1 MHKKLGSFQGL
12 RSYLFFLS
20 FLILISPASWAA
32 TKFLIIAPG
41 QSYSGSS
48 APNLGSPNSQV
59 AGETFSLNLYIYDDS
74 TYLPQPQGAQTSSL
88 GVTTGS
94 ATFSPSVSFNFPESF
109 AGVSACHRGTINP
122 VTANLIPAASGN
134 VGVTLATGGG
144 IGGDTD
150 TIYVQRITN
159 FVVTKPGTI
168 TAGVPFAVTIEAR
181 DASQLCDAFHGSAT
195 LTAVGGGAN
204 GSDTSASSQGLGTI
218 NFTNGKYM
226 GYVTLYYATSSAD
239 FRVNKSNSPA
249 VNMLTGTFTINPNS
263 FTKLLLLA
271 PGETHYAGTLGG
283 DGQSGTPSA
292 QTAGVAYTMTAYGVD
307 AYWNTV
313 PSATGTVSLSS
324 EDPTISGG
332 GAIAFSSGVAT
343 FGSVVLHTVGDG
355 NITVT
360 ANHSG
365 AATADS
371 TIVPLNPNSLGGFEF
386 SNSFASSYTAGSNIA
401 LSIKGVDAWG
411 NAVDTITGTTTMTV
425 KYGTTTLSNTYESWA
440 ISPTFNSSA
449 FSNGVYTGNLNI
461 KRAASNYTVTISN
474 TTSGVTDEVSSS
486 FNVTAN
492 TAFWYLTVMPGQTY
506 TPGERHS
513 GTWGRTGTP
522 NNVTAGNPV
531 SINVYIT
538 DGYGNQVVTQS
549 ANLDWN
555 PASHLD
561 VTDAL
566 ASSNPDPISIS
577 AGQGTAQITLTV
589 ATTNQNIHMPAGN
602 PPFDQASGQF
612 TVVNTTFD
620 HLTVSAGATQTAG
633 NQFTMS
639 IRAKDQYENDVQSYS
654 NTVYVTCPPLDY
666 FGPTQSVIQIN
677 GATSNY
683 TAGSSTA
690 NWRVPGASFS
700 AGVANMG
707 TRIYRAT
714 TATGTAYLFVSDI
727 ATDTP
732 VSHTGHIGQTVGMTV
747 NPNTYRTM
755 FAIVP
760 GLSYRPGADSS
771 GNTYFAGVGYNGI
784 PLTQQQGNAFSV
796 TIYAT
801 DLYWNIRT
809 DANDNFTTTTSP
821 NTSDIHNVTNS
832 LFNGLRQLD
841 VTFNAD
847 SDYSITIDNPSP
859 GVNTYVTP
867 YTITSFTV
875 NHFDLE
881 LVSGGAWPSQWV
893 AGVPVNVSIT
903 AWSDATHVATTF
915 NGTSD
920 LSCTLDHSPTMKVIR
935 PTSITFTNGVWN
947 GQVTVFR
954 ANRTPT
960 ENNNITVSLGSTQ
973 NNSATI
979 RICHN
984 VPTKMLIVE
993 EGGMELFNGLN
1004 PDVDPTGELS
1014 IQGQPAIQIAGSPIT
1029 KIDFYLCDDYWNT
1042 VTTPAQ
1048 DANKVITITCTDP
1061 FPAQILGVGQFS
1073 GGTLSVNLSNGVYQ
1087 ANNSFVLYKVNGST
1101 GQQIGVNLGGYTTYV
1116 LGTNKNAV
1124 PVKHAAANLDIV
1136 SPYDSRT
1143 RRFNFIINTS
1153 QAAFSSGAAVA
1164 GAPFAVTVAAVDCYG
1179 NTLNSLN
1186 GGVAFGTYTSVN
1198 LSANTDISNKSMWPT
1213 KMGTLDA
1220 TKWTEG
1226 ISYPWIYVYKKVTG
1240 GGEFLTAAYDFGAG
1254 GRTGVSQNFN
1264 VLNNSFAR
1272 VVAYTTGMS
1281 IPDDLGAGGTYV
1293 DPTGALYPS
1302 TPPPASVN
1310 VFNNFGN
1317 PSAETAGI
1325 HASAL
1330 RAYTCDIYGNIV
1342 KGTPSFNVSLDTSD
1356 PYSPPPINK
1365 QVDNI
1370 NGYAD
1375 FTNTFRFHT
1384 KGTQTITFSP
1394 TTVTAT
1400 DGTTPNITVN
1410 PGAYYGLQIL
1420 VPGLTAVE
1428 GSGNSGLATG
1438 AVQGLPA
1445 NSWYSGVSGLT
1456 GTTYEGN
1463 IEVEGIYFAVTVQA
1477 VDLFGNFVGSS
1488 APTNSIELRSD
1499 DPNSGAEPNS
1509 GAFLNDTLS
1518 GGRAWFNAQL
1528 RSNGLRTLTPYDLT
1542 NGSIIDGAESK
1553 TVAYLQISQT
1563 GLFHYELVIN
1573 GIRVSDNQTVLVE
1586 AHPSTFNVRVEVV
1599 HDTLHQ
1605 IVSLTK
1611 QFVLDVYS
1619 SISPLTPASGNLSIN
1634 TSQILNGVCDIP
1646 NETYD
1651 VAQTIYI
1658 RAHDLDA
1665 GDLYPVAPGYSPRI
1679 DVSASA
1685 PSRILMSS
1693 DPDNLVEGTTY
1704 QVEANHNVPIY
1715 AQVLDVNN
1723 NYVVDSPVTFDL
1735 TANGATTST
1744 LSLTQTATNSTNG
1757 TAQTTFIA
1765 RAENLQHTITA
1776 HAGSA
1781 TGILT
1786 MNVTVT
1792 GEGGVYPNPF
1802 NPLLGQVAH
1811 IDYKLDE
1818 PADVKIEIYTL
1829 LGNLVWTKS
1838 IPSDQPGAKRGV
1850 NSVSWLG
1857 KNDSGVTIANGGY
1870 IVLVKVNGKER
1881 KRFKLGV
1888 YKGN

>member
-1 MHKKLGSFQGL
+1 MKRFKRLLMVFGIVLMGLGMGV
-12 RSYLFFLS
+12 LS
-20 FLILISPASWAA
+20 QAA
-32 TKFLIIAPG
+32 TLDHFEFR
-41 QSYSGSS
+41 
-48 APNLGSPNSQV
+48 N
-59 AGETFSLNLYIYDDS
+59 
-74 TYLPQPQGAQTSSL
+74 
-88 GVTTGS
+88 
-94 ATFSPSVSFNFPESF
+94 
-109 AGVSACHRGTINP
+109 
-122 VTANLIPAASGN
+122 
-134 VGVTLATGGG
+134 
-144 IGGDTD
+144 
-150 TIYVQRITN
+150 
-159 FVVTKPGTI
+159 
-168 TAGVPFAVTIEAR
+168 
-181 DASQLCDAFHGSAT
+181 
-195 LTAVGGGAN
+195 
-204 GSDTSASSQGLGTI
+204 
-218 NFTNGKYM
+218 NFT
-226 GYVTLYYATSSAD
+226 
-239 FRVNKSNSPA
+239 
-249 VNMLTGTFTINPNS
+249 
-263 FTKLLLLA
+263 
-271 PGETHYAGTLGG
+271 
-283 DGQSGTPSA
+283 
-292 QTAGVAYTMTAYGVD
+292 
-307 AYWNTV
+307 
-313 PSATGTVSLSS
+313 
-324 EDPTISGG
+324 
-332 GAIAFSSGVAT
+332 
-343 FGSVVLHTVGDG
+343 
-355 NITVT
+355 
-360 ANHSG
+360 
-365 AATADS
+365 
-371 TIVPLNPNSLGGFEF
+371 
-386 SNSFASSYTAGSNIA
+386 SSYTAGSNITLA
-401 LSIKGVDAWG
+401 IVGVDAAG
-411 NAVDTITGTTTMTV
+411 NTVTSIPGTTTMTI
-425 KYGTTTLSNTYESWA
+425 KYGATTLSSTYESWSV
-440 ISPTFNSSA
+440 SPTFNSAA
-449 FSNGVYTGNLNI
+449 FSNGVFTGNLNI
-461 KRAASNYTVTISN
+461 KKAASNYTVTISN
-474 TTSGVTDEVSSS
+474 SSVGVTDAVSTNFDVVTSS
-486 FNVTAN
+486 
-492 TAFWYLTVMPGQTY
+492 AFWYLTVMPGQTY

-522 NNVTAGNPV
+522 NNVTAGSPV
-531 SINVYIT
+531 TINVYIT
-538 DGYGNQVVTQS
+538 DVYGNQVNQS

-566 ASSNPDPISIS
+566 ASSNPDPIVIS
-577 AGQGTAQITLTV
+577 TGQGIAQITLTV
-589 ATTNQNIHMPAGN
+589 ATSNQNIHMPSGN

-612 TVVNTTFD
+612 TVLNTTFD

-683 TAGSSTA
+683 TSSSSTA
-690 NWRVPGASFS
+690 NWLVPGAAFTS
-700 AGVANMG
+700 GVANLNV
-707 TRIYRAT
+707 RIYRAT
-714 TATGTAYLFVSDI
+714 TTPSTASLFVSDI

-732 VSHTGHIGQTVGMTV
+732 TSHTGHIGQTVGMTV

-755 FAIVP
+755 FATVP

-771 GNTYFAGVGYNGI
+771 GNTYFAGVGYNGT

-809 DANDNFTTTTSP
+809 DGNDNFTTTTLP

-847 SDYSITIDNPSP
+847 SDYSITIDNPAP

-867 YTITSFTV
+867 YTITTFSMD
-875 NHFDLE
+875 HFDLE

-903 AWSDATHVATTF
+903 AWSDGTHVATTF
-915 NGTSD
+915 NGAAD

-960 ENNNITVSLGSTQ
+960 ENNNITVSLGATQ

-993 EGGMELFNGLN
+993 EGGMERYNGLN
-1004 PDVDPTGELS
+1004 PDIDPTGALS
-1014 IQGQPAIQIAGSPIT
+1014 VQGQPAEQTAGAPISQ
-1029 KIDFYLCDDYWNT
+1029 IDFYLCDDYWNT

-1048 DANKVITITCTDP
+1048 DANAAVTITCSDP

-1153 QAAFSSGAAVA
+1153 QAAFSSGAAKA
-1164 GAPFAVTVAAVDCYG
+1164 GVPFAVTVAAVDCYG

-1186 GGVAFGTYTSVN
+1186 GGAAFGTYTSVN

-1213 KMGTLDA
+1213 KLGTLDA

-1281 IPDDLGAGGTYV
+1281 IPDDMGAGGTYV
-1293 DPTGALYPS
+1293 DPTGALYSS

-1310 VFNNFGN
+1310 VFNNFGS

-1342 KGTPSFNVSLDTSD
+1342 KGTPSFNVTLDTSD
-1356 PYSPPPINK
+1356 PFSPPPANK

-1384 KGTQTITFSP
+1384 HGTQTITFSP

-1428 GSGNSGLATG
+1428 GSGNSGLAIG

-1445 NSWYSGVSGLT
+1445 NSWYSGVSGPT
-1456 GTTYEGN
+1456 STTYEGN
-1463 IEVEGIYFAVTVQA
+1463 IEVEGIYFPVTVQA

-1499 DPNSGAEPNS
+1499 DPNSEAEPNS
-1509 GAFLNDTLS
+1509 GAFLNSTLA
-1518 GGRAWFNAQL
+1518 GGRAWFSAQL
-1528 RSNGLRTLTPYDLT
+1528 RSNGLRTLRPYDLT
-1542 NGSIIDGAESK
+1542 NGSIIDGAESL
-1553 TVAYLQISQT
+1553 TVAYLRISQT
-1563 GLFHYELVIN
+1563 GLFHYELVID

-1586 AHPSTFNVRVEVV
+1586 AHPNTFNVRVEIV
-1599 HDTLHQ
+1599 HDTLNQ
-1605 IVSLTK
+1605 IININRL
-1611 QFVLDVYS
+1611 FALDVYS
-1619 SISPLTPASGNLSIN
+1619 SLSPLTPATGTLYIN
-1634 TSQILNGVCDIP
+1634 TGQTINGVCTIP
-1646 NETYD
+1646 NETYNLGG
-1651 VAQTIYI
+1651 TIYI
-1658 RAHDLDA
+1658 RARDLDA
-1665 GDLYPVAPGYSPRI
+1665 GDPNPVAQGYSPRI
-1679 DVSASA
+1679 DVNGPMAT
-1685 PSRILMSS
+1685 PT
-1693 DPDNLVEGTTY
+1693 PT
-1704 QVEANHNVPIY
+1704 
-1715 AQVLDVNN
+1715 
-1723 NYVVDSPVTFDL
+1723 L
-1735 TANGATTST
+1735 TATPTPTATTGTPEATLTPTPTST
-1744 LSLTQTATNSTNG
+1744 PTATCTLIPTSTPTSVVHTDRETPVKAYNNKINPTRNDQPAIISFYCENQG
-1757 TAQTTFIA
+1757 LVDIKVYTLQGKLIAELVKERVYTAGMHETTWDGRTAQGEIVP
-1765 RAENLQHTITA
+1765 
-1776 HAGSA
+1776 S
-1781 TGILT
+1781 GI
-1786 MNVTVT
+1786 
-1792 GEGGVYPNPF
+1792 
-1802 NPLLGQVAH
+1802 
-1811 IDYKLDE
+1811 
-1818 PADVKIEIYTL
+1818 
-1829 LGNLVWTKS
+1829 
-1838 IPSDQPGAKRGV
+1838 
-1850 NSVSWLG
+1850 
-1857 KNDSGVTIANGGY
+1857 Y
-1870 IVLVKVNGKER
+1870 IVLVKTPNVTKYVR
-1881 KRFKLGV
+1881 VAVIK
-1888 YKGN
+1888 